1 MPKAITLY
9 YIVLACSIFS
19 CKEKTSSDSKKVFR
33 YNESNGIANLDPA
46 FARDLETM
54 WATNQLFD
62 GLVEL
67 DSSLSVVPSIAK
79 DWKVSE
85 DGKRYS
91 FILNNNVWF
100 HKSECFGKDS
110 TRKVVASDFVF
121 SFGRILDSK
130 TASPGKWIFANVDTT
145 RNGGF
150 EAESDTVLHIYLT
163 QAFQP
168 FLGMLTT
175 QYGNV
180 VPQEAVDLYGADFRS
195 NPVGTG
201 PFEFAFW
208 YENEA
213 LVFHKNSLYW
223 QKDEFGKNLP
233 YLDAVQ
239 IEFVKDMNAE
249 YQGLLKGTYDFM
261 SGIHS
266 SFKDELLDQQGNL
279 QHGFESKIR
288 FQKTPFIKT
297 DYIGILVDPTSEI
310 TKNSPLQNK
319 LVRQAIACAIDK
331 KEMVARLR
339 NNSVYAAY
347 KGFVPPS
354 LLSTNMDTI
363 YYPYNPEK
371 AKALLN
377 EAGFPG
383 GNGLPQI
390 TLTATGD
397 YTDLLEF
404 IQHALSKLGIQIQI
418 NIMQGNSFKEMSAK
432 AQLEMFRKS
441 WLADYADA
449 ENFLSVFL
457 SRNFCPQ
464 GPNYMHYSNVLYD
477 ELYQRAS
484 TELNDS
490 ARTIMYFQLNKMIM
504 EDAVVIPLFYD
515 QVSHFIRNEISGL
528 QTNPINML
536 DLKKVRK

>member
-1 MPKAITLY
+1 MPKATTIYFL
-9 YIVLACSIFS
+9 VFALLIFS
-19 CKEKTSSDSKKVFR
+19 CKEKISSHSKKVFR

-67 DSSLSVVPSIAK
+67 DSSLTIIPSIAK
-79 DWKVSE
+79 RWSVSD
-85 DGKRYS
+85 DGKHYS
-91 FILNNNVWF
+91 FVLNDNVWF
-100 HKSECFGKDS
+100 HKNGCFGKDS
-110 TRKVVASDFVF
+110 TRKVNAYDFAF
-121 SFGRILDSK
+121 SFARILDPA

-145 RNGGF
+145 KGGGF
-150 EAESDTVLHIYLT
+150 VADSDSVLHIFLT

-180 VPQEAVDLYGADFRS
+180 VPKEAVDMYGADFRS
-195 NPVGTG
+195 HPVGSG
-201 PFEFAFW
+201 PFKFAFW

-213 LVFHKNSLYW
+213 LVFHKNLLYW
-223 QKDEFGKNLP
+223 QKDEDGNTLP

-239 IEFVKDMNAE
+239 IDFVKDMNAE

-261 SGIHS
+261 SGIHA
-266 SFKDELLDQQGNL
+266 SFKDELLDPQGNL
-279 QHGFESKIR
+279 QRGFESKIR

-297 DYIGILVDPTSEI
+297 DYIGILVDPSSEI

-319 LVRQAIACAIDK
+319 LIRQAIAYAIDK

-354 LLSTNMDTI
+354 LLSTEMDTV
-363 YYPYNPEK
+363 YYPFNPEK
-371 AKALLN
+371 AKALIN

-383 GNGLPQI
+383 GNGLPEI

-404 IQHALSKLGIQIQI
+404 IQHALSKLGIKIKI

-457 SRNFCPQ
+457 TRNFCPQ
-464 GPNYMHYSNVLYD
+464 GPNYMHFSNTDYD
-477 ELYQRAS
+477 NLYQKAS
-484 TELNDS
+484 IELNDS
-490 ARTIMYFQLNKMIM
+490 ARNSMYNELNRMIM
-504 EDAVVIPLFYD
+504 EEAVVIPLFYD
-515 QVSHFIRNEISGL
+515 QVSHFIRNEVSGF
-528 QTNPINML
+528 QTNPVNML